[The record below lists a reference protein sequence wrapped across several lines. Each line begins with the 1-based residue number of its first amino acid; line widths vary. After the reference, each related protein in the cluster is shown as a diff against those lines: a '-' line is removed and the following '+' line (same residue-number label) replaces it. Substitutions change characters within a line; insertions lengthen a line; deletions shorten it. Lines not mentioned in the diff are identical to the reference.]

1 MPILQVRKLRP
12 RIKYFSLR
20 RVINAIL
27 TLAFHYQC
35 HVQLNVGYG
44 YDFYPHKTRAGNV
57 TPKVVK
63 TKYLKKWPLKV
74 GLWGVDRTF

>member
-1 MPILQVRKLRP
+1 MPILQVRKLRH

-20 RVINAIL
+20 RVINATL
-27 TLAFHYQC
+27 TSAFHYQC
-35 HVQLNVGYG
+35 HLQLKVSYG
-44 YDFYPHKTRAGNV
+44 YNLYPHKSQAGNV

-74 GLWGVDRTF
+74 GLWGIDKTF